1 MYSVIILG
9 NRDFIIAS
17 VEHHCKKDFCNQILK
32 NHIVTYIPY
41 IIFNMYVYVHIKASL
56 STITYCHFGKTEAE
70 KIKNSI

>member
-17 VEHHCKKDFCNQILK
+17 VEHHFKDFCNQILK
-32 NHIVTYIPY
+32 NHIVTYIAY
-41 IIFNMYVYVHIKASL
+41 IIFYMYVYVHIKASL
-56 STITYCHFGKTEAE
+56 STITYCHFGKIEAE